1 MQGEVSSSLLS
12 SETPGG
18 NVREILGRIVSHAA
32 QSIKDLP
39 EKPEDSV
46 HDIRVGMKKFRAIL
60 KIAEPSLKPAVFQ
73 KADKLARRLKDHFGS
88 QRDDDVQRKLLLSLL
103 DKPSARTAVDAMGL
117 SAHHQLKRIQED
129 PSASGMCS
137 SLAALVEDF
146 PLAGMSREE
155 ILSAWVTTY
164 RNARRAMK
172 ACRENRKDDFL
183 FHEWRKRV
191 KEFLYQSAMIGAPL
205 DVFAPAADQ
214 LSSALG
220 SHHDLAVL
228 TQRIAE
234 QAALAEAGEAA
245 AAEKKNVAR
254 HALALGRKLF
264 DEKPSI
270 LHRRFQN
277 T

>member
-1 MQGEVSSSLLS
+1 MQWEVSSSLLS

-18 NVREILGRIVSHAA
+18 NVREILGRIVSDAA
-32 QSIKDLP
+32 RSISDLP
-39 EKPEDSV
+39 EKPEESV

-60 KIAEPSLKPAVFQ
+60 RLAAPALKRPVFL
-73 KADKLARRLKDHFGS
+73 KTDKLARSLKDHFGS
-88 QRDDDVQRKLLLSLL
+88 LRDDDVQRNLLLRLL
-103 DKPSARTAVDAMGL
+103 DKPAALAAAETMGL
-117 SAHHQLKRIQED
+117 SEKAHLERLRED
-129 PSASGMCS
+129 PSVATICTH
-137 SLAALVEDF
+137 LAEQVDGF
-146 PLAGMSREE
+146 PLAGLHREE
-155 ILSAWVTTY
+155 VLSAWVDAY
-164 RNARRAMK
+164 RNSRRAMR
-172 ACRENRKDDFL
+172 ACRREKRDDFL

-191 KEFLYQSAMIGAPL
+191 KEFLYQSATIGQPL
-205 DVFAPAADQ
+205 DAFVPKADQ

-228 TQRIAE
+228 TERLAE
-234 QAALAEAGEAA
+234 RAADSEAGRAALAE
-245 AAEKKNVAR
+245 KKLVAR